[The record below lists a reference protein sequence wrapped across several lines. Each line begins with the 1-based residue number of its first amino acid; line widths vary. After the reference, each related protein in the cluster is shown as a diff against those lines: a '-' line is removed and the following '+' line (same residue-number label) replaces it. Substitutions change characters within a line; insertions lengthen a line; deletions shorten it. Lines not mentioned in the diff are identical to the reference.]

1 MTLERAFGAGL
12 VLVPVALLAH
22 FSNVADVWVFA
33 LSALAIIPLAKF
45 LGEATE
51 ELATHSGPA
60 FGGLLNVTFGNAT
73 ELIIG
78 FFALNAGLIDVVKAS
93 ITGSIIGNLLLVLGM
108 SIFAGGIK
116 HKTQKFN
123 KTAALASA
131 STLLIAVTALVVPAI
146 FQQTSHHIRP
156 TTTMHIS
163 ELVAILMFMLYFAN
177 LFFMFKTHK
186 HLYSE
191 EVGKF
196 DGLWSVKKAITV
208 LAVTTGLVAW
218 LSEIMV
224 SSIKPAL
231 VSLGWTELF
240 IGAVVIAIIGNA
252 AEHTSAVVMAMKN
265 RMDLSLQIAIGSAT
279 QIALFVVPIL
289 VFAGLIMGQKLNL
302 VFNPFELIAIILA
315 VLITNLVVS
324 DGESNWL
331 EGAQL
336 LAAYGI
342 IAVAFFFFV

>member
-1 MTLERAFGAGL
+1 MNRLFTWLL
-12 VLVPVALLAH
+12 VTVPVALTAH
-22 FSNVADVWVFA
+22 YANLSGTWIFL

-51 ELATHSGPA
+51 ELASHSGPA
-60 FGGLLNVTFGNAT
+60 FGGLLNATFGNAT

-78 FFALNAGLIDVVKAS
+78 IFALNAGLIEVVKAS

-108 SIFAGGIK
+108 SIFIGGLK
-116 HKTQKFN
+116 YPRQKFN

-131 STLLIAVTALVVPAI
+131 SMLFLAVIALVIPAI
-146 FQQTSHHIRP
+146 FQQSSHNISFQ
-156 TTTMHIS
+156 TTQHLS
-163 ELVAILMFMLYFAN
+163 ELVAVFMFLLYVAN
-177 LFFMFKTHK
+177 LIFIFRTHS

-191 EVGKF
+191 EVGKYE
-196 DGLWSVKKAITV
+196 GNWSVKKGVVVLTITTV
-208 LAVTTGLVAW
+208 LIAW
-218 LSEIMV
+218 LSEILV

-231 VSLGWTELF
+231 ISLGWTQLF

-252 AEHTSAVVMAMKN
+252 AEHTSAIIMASKN

-289 VFAGLIMGQKLNL
+289 VFTGLVIHQNMNL
-302 VFNPFELIAIILA
+302 VFNGFELVAIVLA
-315 VLITNLVVS
+315 VMIANLVVI
-324 DGESNWL
+324 DGESNWV

-336 LAAYGI
+336 LSAYAI
-342 IAVAFFFFV
+342 IAVAFFFYI